1 MPREFDCVVVGA
13 GLAGAALAIGLARFG
28 LQVAAI
34 DGRKPVALVQG
45 GDVRGLAL
53 AVSSRRLL
61 QALGLWAPLAP
72 RLTPIRR
79 IEVSARGHFGSS
91 VLRAEDVGLPALGH
105 LCPADHLQATL
116 DAALISTPGLTP
128 LFGAAVEHLV
138 TEAAGVRVRLAGGA
152 AADDLIGR
160 LVIAADGSHS
170 AVRAHYGIEATL
182 HDYEQTAIVANVDV
196 ARAVPETACERL
208 TAHGPC
214 ALLPLGGARHVLVRT
229 VPRADAQAW
238 MMAPAAD
245 FLADVQQDFGW
256 RLGRFSR
263 LGERRA
269 HPLVLNRASA
279 LTAPRAVL
287 IGNAANTIH
296 PNAAQGLNLALRDVA
311 GLIECLKDCAATG
324 DDPGTAPRLAAYAE
338 SRRADHART
347 VRFSDGLARLFAL
360 DLPLVGVARGAA
372 LVACDALP
380 GLRRSLMR
388 RLMGLAAPP
397 PDWLREAHALE

>member
-28 LQVAAI
+28 LHVAAV
-34 DGRKPVALVQG
+34 DGRKPVTLVQG

-53 AVSSRRLL
+53 AVSSQRLL
-61 QALGLWAPLAP
+61 HALGLWSPLVP

-79 IEVSARGHFGSS
+79 IEVSARGHFGSG
-91 VLRAEDVGLPALGH
+91 VLSAEDVGLPALGH
-105 LCPADHLQATL
+105 LCPADHLQSTL
-116 DAALISTPGLTP
+116 DAALINTPGLTP
-128 LFGAAVEHLV
+128 LFGATVEQLRV
-138 TEAAGVRVRLAGGA
+138 DAACVQVRLAEGQA
-152 AADDLIGR
+152 AREITGR
-160 LVIAADGSHS
+160 LIVAADGSQS
-170 AVRAHYGIEATL
+170 AVRRQYGIEATH

-196 ARAVPETACERL
+196 PRAPPFTACERL
-208 TAHGPC
+208 TAQGPC
-214 ALLPLGGARHVLVRT
+214 ALLPLGGTRHVLVRT
-229 VPRADAQAW
+229 VKRADAARW
-238 MMAPAAD
+238 MTATTAE

-256 RLGRFSR
+256 RLGRFAN

-287 IGNAANTIH
+287 VGNAANTIH

-311 GLIECLKDCAATG
+311 GLLDCLRDCAADG
-324 DDPGTAPRLAAYAE
+324 DDPGAATRLTAYAE

-360 DLPLVGVARGAA
+360 DLPLLGVARGAA

-388 RLMGLAAPP
+388 RLMGLGAPP
-397 PDWLREAHALE
+397 PDWLREAYAHE